1 MSKIYSFLAI
11 IIIILV
17 TIAGS
22 FVGGIFWQKNMSEVK
37 TTTVDSVVILDKI
50 ESEAYLLTK
59 SVYINQESTIK
70 VDQGSDWSNF
80 WWGQTIT
87 AEGLMKV
94 NVGLDF
100 KKIKAEDILV
110 DQISKV
116 ITIKAGPAEV
126 ISVSIDGNIK
136 VKNEA
141 GILKLIFDNDTNED
155 YNTALEKLTEES
167 KAAVEANKDIMSDAR
182 NDSLKILKLI
192 LKDTGYDV
200 KFQ

>member
-1 MSKIYSFLAI
+1 
-11 IIIILV
+11 
-17 TIAGS
+17 
-22 FVGGIFWQKNMSEVK
+22 MSEVK
-37 TTTVDSVVILDKI
+37 TTTVDSVVILSKI

-59 SVYINQESTIK
+59 SVYINQESIIK
-70 VDQGSDWSNF
+70 VDQGTDWSNF

-100 KKIKAEDILV
+100 KKIKTEDITV
-110 DQISKV
+110 DQLSKI

-141 GILKLIFDNDTNED
+141 GILKLIFDNDTNKD

-167 KAAVEANKDIMSDAR
+167 TSAVEANTEIMTDAK

-200 KFQ
+200 QFK